1 MKDIQGALD
10 SLFAQTYGNVE
21 IVFVGERTPELCSR
35 TKAYAAAKGMNNLRA
50 VFNEGLPGLSPAR
63 TLGVK
68 HSRGQ
73 IVAFID
79 DDAAAF
85 PDWVQQI
92 VNTFATIGDAI
103 GVTGPAFPNWQDQ
116 NLCWLPEE
124 LYWIISCTSPRW
136 TGPDV
141 FRRVRSAWGVNSA
154 FRCEAFENRSFSE
167 IFIGGNQGLH
177 DGAKAGLLGDETEFS
192 VRLSLETNRPI
203 YYSPHI
209 RVSHRVYPNRFTW
222 RFIQRR
228 AFWEGYTKAVLDT
241 VFRRRMSARLDF
253 SMELALLRRI
263 LLNLL
268 PGLFFLSAV
277 HPRVGWP
284 KLRATLTVLFNVAL
298 GYSAAKFPP
307 LSRAV
312 TPKYS

>member
-1 MKDIQGALD
+1 MRDIQGALD
-10 SLFAQTYGNVE
+10 SLFSQTYGNVE
-21 IVFVGERTPELCSR
+21 IVFVGERTLELCRR
-35 TKAYAAAKGMNNLRA
+35 TKAYAAERGMNNLRA

-73 IVAFID
+73 IIAFID

-85 PDWVQQI
+85 PDWVQEI

-103 GVTGPAFPNWQDQ
+103 GVTGPAVPNWQDQ
-116 NLCWLPEE
+116 NLRWLPEE

-141 FRRVRSAWGVNSA
+141 LRRVRSAWGVNSA
-154 FRCEAFENRSFSE
+154 FRREAFENRSFSE
-167 IFIGGNQGLH
+167 IFIGGNQGMP
-177 DGAKAGLLGDETEFS
+177 DGVKAGLLGDETEFS

-203 YYSPHI
+203 YYSPDI
-209 RVSHRVYPNRFTW
+209 RVSHRVYPSRFT
-222 RFIQRR
+222 RKFIRRR
-228 AFWEGYTKAVLDT
+228 AFWEGYTKALLDT
-241 VFRRRMSARLDF
+241 VFSGRMSARLDV
-253 SMELALLRRI
+253 SMELTLLRRI
-263 LLNLL
+263 ILRLL

-277 HPRVGWP
+277 RPRVGWP
-284 KLRATLTVLFNVAL
+284 KLRVTLTVLFNVAL
-298 GYSAAKFPP
+298 GYSAAKFP
-307 LSRAV
+307 LIDRAV